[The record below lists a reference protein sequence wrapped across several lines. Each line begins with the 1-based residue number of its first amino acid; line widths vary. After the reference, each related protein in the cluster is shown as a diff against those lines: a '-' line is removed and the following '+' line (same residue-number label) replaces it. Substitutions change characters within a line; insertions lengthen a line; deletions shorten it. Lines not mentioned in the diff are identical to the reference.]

1 MHLYHLQGVL
11 TFYAHSDICSV
22 NSSPAAGIAQSVLTT
37 RYGLD
42 DPVIESEPVQTGP
55 EAHQASYTMDTGS
68 FPGVKRPRYSVDHP
82 IPI

>member
-22 NSSPAAGIAQSVLTT
+22 NSSPGAGIAQSVLTT

-42 DPVIESEPVQTGP
+42 DTIIESVPVQTGP
-55 EAHQASYTMDTGS
+55 ETHPASYTMDTGS
-68 FPGVKRPRYSVDHP
+68 FPGVKRPGCSANHP
-82 IPI
+82 ILI